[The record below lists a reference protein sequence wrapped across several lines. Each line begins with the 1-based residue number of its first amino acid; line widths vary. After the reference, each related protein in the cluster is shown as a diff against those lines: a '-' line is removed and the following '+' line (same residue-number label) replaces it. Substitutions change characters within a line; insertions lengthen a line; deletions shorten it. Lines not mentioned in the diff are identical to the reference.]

1 MWRRN
6 QQHKEPKRHVTW
18 PQPQPDSPVQHGTPS
33 PTLPPHQIC
42 HPAGTPLQR
51 CLPFWAPINTT
62 LLRFRILIALATVMH
77 MVAAV
82 IACPLILSF
91 LISFFLFTQL
101 GLISIQSCLLQSKL
115 KTWLYILLQQLPNLL
130 KALERAYL
138 MSSFSCPH
146 SLLNSLQVS
155 FPSHHSI
162 TIAFSRSPVGS
173 TGPNPLVNS
182 QATYT
187 PLPSGWYHL
196 TATSQLS
203 YILPPLSTSFHLCPQ
218 SNHFKY
224 HLNPKDPLQIHTT
237 SYEFLFELEPHF
249 HLNISNSTHLK
260 PILIFS
266 HNLILFLLFLSQ

>member
-1 MWRRN
+1 M
-6 QQHKEPKRHVTW
+6 
-18 PQPQPDSPVQHGTPS
+18 SPGHSHSLTPPS
-33 PTLPPHQIC
+33 SMELPPQLSHHQIC

-91 LISFFLFTQL
+91 LISFLLFTQL

-187 PLPSGWYHL
+187 PLPSGWHHL

-218 SNHFKY
+218 SNT
-224 HLNPKDPLQIHTT
+224 LNTTWILKTPSKFIPLAM
-237 SYEFLFELEPHF
+237 SFC
-249 HLNISNSTHLK
+249 LNSSHIST
-260 PILIFS
+260 
-266 HNLILFLLFLSQ
+266 